1 MGVSR
6 GADCQRPFLHVDGV
20 GEGAVSA
27 DGRVCGSY
35 LHGLFA
41 GDEFRRHFLRSYQAD
56 SEMNY
61 DAQVETILDRLAV
74 HIAASLDMQQL
85 RQIAGL

>member
-1 MGVSR
+1 
-6 GADCQRPFLHVDGV
+6 
-20 GEGAVSA
+20 
-27 DGRVCGSY
+27 
-35 LHGLFA
+35 
-41 GDEFRRHFLRSYQAD
+41 
-56 SEMNY
+56 MNY

>member
-1 MGVSR
+1 
-6 GADCQRPFLHVDGV
+6 
-20 GEGAVSA
+20 
-27 DGRVCGSY
+27 
-35 LHGLFA
+35 
-41 GDEFRRHFLRSYQAD
+41 HFLRSYQAD

-61 DAQVETILDRLAV
+61 DSQVETILDRLAA